1 MVNNMFEKCDY
12 IISAVKKNQ
21 FPNTKKYP
29 EFVFLGRSNVGKS
42 SFINSL
48 TNRKNLARTSS
59 KPGKTIA
66 INFYEIDNSFYF
78 VDVPGYGYA
87 SHGRDTRQDF
97 GKYIE
102 EYLVDNPNLKIAFL
116 LVDTKVGPT
125 KDDKLMYEYLK
136 YLDLNICVVG
146 TKCDKVG
153 TTKLASQIKLIAGE
167 LNISKDKIILTSSQ
181 TKYGFDN
188 VIKLIS
194 SSLNK

>member
-1 MVNNMFEKCDY
+1 MFQSCEY
-12 IISAVKKNQ
+12 IISAVSKKQ
-21 FPNTKKYP
+21 FPNLNNHP

-66 INFYEIDNSFYF
+66 INFYDIDKQFYF

-87 SHGRDTRQDF
+87 SKTQETRQDF
-97 GKYIE
+97 GAYIE
-102 EYLVDNPNLKIAFL
+102 EYLVDNKNLKISFL

-125 KDDKLMYEYLK
+125 KDDKLMFDYLK
-136 YLDLNICVVG
+136 YLGLNIMVVG

-153 TTKLASQIKLIAGE
+153 STKLFSQAKLISKE
-167 LNISKDKIILTSSQ
+167 LNIPLDNVLLTSSE
-181 TKYGFDN
+181 TKYGFDK
-188 VIKLIS
+188 VLEKI
-194 SSLNK
+194 NKYL